1 MRKFSPAWFL
11 AVHATIPFIA
21 MLRKVCPR
29 LLRCCMK
36 QALLMLW
43 SWCSSSME
51 PVWRVSCATCNVS
64 SLSDWPL
71 NKHVLTVVQ
80 AVVMPKWAI
89 AWTVACAIVGQVL
102 GARLER
108 ARLQQG
114 QLTLAGGAPA
124 AERATAGGEGSPLA
138 ARSCQADAFR
148 QRYEG
153 SWDRS
158 LLIPAVC

>member
-1 MRKFSPAWFL
+1 MRRAILCSF
-11 AVHATIPFIA
+11 
-21 MLRKVCPR
+21 CD
-29 LLRCCMK
+29 
-36 QALLMLW
+36 W
-43 SWCSSSME
+43 SL
-51 PVWRVSCATCNVS
+51 NN
-64 SLSDWPL
+64 LS
-71 NKHVLTVVQ
+71 VTVVQ

-124 AERATAGGEGSPLA
+124 AERATASSEGSPPA
-138 ARSCQADAFR
+138 ARSCQAEVFS
-148 QRYEG
+148 QRHEG

-158 LLIPAVC
+158 LLIPAVADKLAAQTVS